1 MGDATYIELPN
12 QLMGPKKLKTKME
25 MKTMSKNVENDVEAF
40 LTELETIDNTRRD
53 ERAAS
58 RGPRTVYEVI
68 KPEMG
73 KVYANY
79 TLISYNETTSPLGSE
94 SMVLR
99 CVAPGNDGE
108 SDAGRRVKFYL
119 NGYEKQDFERF
130 IKQNNLVEANEEG
143 KNTYHLPV
151 ALDFLRKMNDSQ
163 KNAGRT
169 FKSFHGIIRNADAET
184 LRAALPAVPEDQQTM
199 EAYVAPVHADTPAEW
214 NQPPL

>member
-1 MGDATYIELPN
+1 
-12 QLMGPKKLKTKME
+12 ME
-25 MKTMSKNVENDVEAF
+25 MKTMSKNENNDVDAF
-40 LTELETIDNTRRD
+40 LSELEQIDTDRKVA
-53 ERAAS
+53 RAEA

-73 KVYANY
+73 KVYTGY

-108 SDAGRRVKFYL
+108 AVEGRRVKFYL

-130 IKQNNLVEANEEG
+130 AKQNNLVVADEDG
-143 KNTYHLPV
+143 KNQYNLPV
-151 ALDFLRKMNDSQ
+151 SMDFLRKMNESQ

-169 FKSFHGIIRNADAET
+169 FKSFHGILRDGDSAT
-184 LRAALPAVPEDQQTM
+184 LREALPDVPEDQQTT
-199 EAYVAPVHADTPAEW
+199 EPYSPPAPQEEW
-214 NQPPL
+214 LDKPLVREETVSRMVSQRKR

>member
-1 MGDATYIELPN
+1 
-12 QLMGPKKLKTKME
+12 
-25 MKTMSKNVENDVEAF
+25 MSKETVNNDVDAF
-40 LTELETIDNTRRD
+40 LSELETIDNDRRA

-73 KVYANY
+73 KVYAGY

-108 SDAGRRVKFYL
+108 AEAGRRVKFYL

-130 IKQNNLVEANEEG
+130 VKQNNITTL
-143 KNTYHLPV
+143 
-151 ALDFLRKMNDSQ
+151 
-163 KNAGRT
+163 
-169 FKSFHGIIRNADAET
+169 IIIWIR
-184 LRAALPAVPEDQQTM
+184 
-199 EAYVAPVHADTPAEW
+199 
-214 NQPPL
+214 